1 MFKQAIKIS
10 RKKINTKPENIA
22 FILKV
27 QISKKINKYL
37 PAYSG
42 EFLFNLYHLPADGI
56 INQSVQHRISCQ
68 F

>member
-42 EFLFNLYHLPADGI
+42 EFLFIPNRVPR
-56 INQSVQHRISCQ
+56 V
-68 F
+68 